1 MKVSSTSEGKRK
13 SLIKGINY
21 RNDKILFA
29 SLIFIPLGVIIRAD
43 SLGKILMLEKSEG
56 KRKWQRRMT
65 RLGSITDLNK
75 MSKCV
80 SA

>member
-56 KRKWQRRMT
+56 KRKWQVAVHRAEKDWT
-65 RLGSITDLNK
+65 
-75 MSKCV
+75 
-80 SA
+80 

>member
-13 SLIKGINY
+13 SLIKGIDY
-21 RNDKILFA
+21 RNDEILFA

-43 SLGKILMLEKSEG
+43 SLGKILILGKSEG
-56 KRKWQRRMT
+56 KRRWQQRMI
-65 RLGSITDLNK
+65 RLDSITDLNK

>member
-13 SLIKGINY
+13 SLIKGIDC

-29 SLIFIPLGVIIRAD
+29 SLIFIPLGVLIRSD
-43 SLGKILMLEKSEG
+43 SLGKILMLGKSEG
-56 KRKWQRRMT
+56 KIWQRRMT
-65 RLGSITDLNK
+65 RLDSITDLNK